1 MSTYENINRDLDLF
15 INRLKSDI
23 NDIYI
28 EPDESKKVSDIDTV
42 KTYVEDAVNLIK
54 INKDFNNLNDT
65 NIEQRNSRLLANI
78 KDKHTLYTNKKYIDD
93 SINQTN
99 TASQVLKH
107 DVYDVNLLDNM
118 YLTYYFLSYVVMG
131 FVIYKLSK

>member
-1 MSTYENINRDLDLF
+1 MTTYEKMNEDLEIFINKLKTDIDDINRMVDG
-15 INRLKSDI
+15 N
-23 NDIYI
+23 
-28 EPDESKKVSDIDTV
+28 EKKNKLNTL
-42 KTYVEDAVNLIK
+42 KTYVENRNKLIK
-54 INKDFNNLNDT
+54 INKDLNNLNNT
-65 NIEQRNSRLLANI
+65 NIEQSNSRLLANI
-78 KDKHTLYTNKKYIDD
+78 KDKYTLYTNKKYIDD

-118 YLTYYFLSYVVMG
+118 YLTYYFLSYAVMG

>member
-1 MSTYENINRDLDLF
+1 MTTYEKINEDLENFINELKTDIDKINRMGDGTEKKEEL
-15 INRLKSDI
+15 IRLK
-23 NDIYI
+23 N
-28 EPDESKKVSDIDTV
+28 
-42 KTYVEDAVNLIK
+42 YVNNTNILIK

-65 NIEQRNSRLLANI
+65 NIEQSNSRLLANI

-93 SINQTN
+93 SIDQTN

-107 DVYDVNLLDNM
+107 DVYDINLLDNM

>member
-1 MSTYENINRDLDLF
+1 MTTYEDINNRLEEFINKLKTDIDKINRMVDGT
-15 INRLKSDI
+15 
-23 NDIYI
+23 
-28 EPDESKKVSDIDTV
+28 EKKNKLNTL
-42 KTYVEDAVNLIK
+42 KTYVNNTNNLIK
-54 INKDFNNLNDT
+54 INKNFNNLNNT
-65 NIEQRNSRLLANI
+65 SIEQGNSRLLANI
-78 KDKHTLYTNKKYIDD
+78 KDKHTLYTNKKHIDD

>member
-1 MSTYENINRDLDLF
+1 MTTYEKINEDLENFINELKTDIDKINRMGDGTKKKGEL
-15 INRLKSDI
+15 IKLK
-23 NDIYI
+23 NN
-28 EPDESKKVSDIDTV
+28 
-42 KTYVEDAVNLIK
+42 VNNTNILIK

-65 NIEQRNSRLLANI
+65 NIEQSNSRLLANI

>member
-1 MSTYENINRDLDLF
+1 MTTYEDINNRLEEFINKLKTDIDKINRMVDGNEKTDELISLETDVE
-15 INRLKSDI
+15 NPDNLK
-23 NDIYI
+23 
-28 EPDESKKVSDIDTV
+28 
-42 KTYVEDAVNLIK
+42 K
-54 INKDFNNLNDT
+54 INKDFNDLNNT
-65 NIEQRNSRLLANI
+65 SIEQGNSKLLANI